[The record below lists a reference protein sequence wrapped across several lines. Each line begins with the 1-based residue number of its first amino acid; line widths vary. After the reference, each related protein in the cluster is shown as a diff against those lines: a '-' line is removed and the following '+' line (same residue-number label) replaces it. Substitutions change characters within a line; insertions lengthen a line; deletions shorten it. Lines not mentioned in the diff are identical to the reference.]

1 VKALGTYLMKA
12 VNNLSFNCYG
22 ESLDTSP
29 DFLLAKRA
37 YEESLVDWNE
47 GDNNVKNDLQISEH
61 IPNFDTP
68 LKKNLLLKQ
77 LTNNEKD
84 ILRNN
89 VEPVGE
95 TGNPTKMV

>member
-1 VKALGTYLMKA
+1 MVDKKD
-12 VNNLSFNCYG
+12 LSFNCYG

-37 YEESLVDWNE
+37 YEESLIDWNE
-47 GDNNVKNDLQISEH
+47 EENYCGKDLQISEH

-77 LTNNEKD
+77 QTYNEKD
-84 ILRNN
+84 VLRDT
-89 VEPVGE
+89 VEPVRE
-95 TGNPTKMV
+95 TGDPTTMV

>member
-1 VKALGTYLMKA
+1 
-12 VNNLSFNCYG
+12 
-22 ESLDTSP
+22 
-29 DFLLAKRA
+29 LAKRA

-47 GDNNVKNDLQISEH
+47 GDNNAKNDLQISEH

-68 LKKNLLLKQ
+68 LKKKLHLKQ

>member
-1 VKALGTYLMKA
+1 MKA

-47 GDNNVKNDLQISEH
+47 GDNNAKNDLQISEH

-68 LKKNLLLKQ
+68 LKKNSYQEQ
-77 LTNNEKD
+77 LTYNEED
-84 ILRNN
+84 ILRDN

-95 TGNPTKMV
+95 TGNPTKMVL

>member
-1 VKALGTYLMKA
+1 MKA
-12 VNNLSFNCYG
+12 PTNLSFNCYG

-37 YEESLVDWNE
+37 YEESLVDWNDGE
-47 GDNNVKNDLQISEH
+47 KNAKNDLQISEH

-68 LKKNLLLKQ
+68 LKKNLHLKQ

-84 ILRNN
+84 ILRDN
-89 VEPVGE
+89 VEPVRE
-95 TGNPTKMV
+95 TGNPTEMV